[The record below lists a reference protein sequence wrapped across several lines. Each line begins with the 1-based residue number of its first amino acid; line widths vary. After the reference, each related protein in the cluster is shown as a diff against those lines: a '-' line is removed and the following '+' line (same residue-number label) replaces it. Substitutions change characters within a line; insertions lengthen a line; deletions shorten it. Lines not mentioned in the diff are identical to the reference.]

1 MRNCGTLMS
10 RGMMGDHPNHWTV
23 LRIELGLPPT
33 MNQSYKIVKIQGFS
47 RLALTEEAADYKEVA
62 SIVAANA
69 LTRDFPVVNGPG
81 GGEYMLELVQ
91 WLPRNSRDTGFAP
104 PCSRW
109 PRAFGL
115 PDTFDRR
122 ACHSMRRR
130 SSGGG
135 DSFLNSTRAHEASEA
150 LWGH

>member
-1 MRNCGTLMS
+1 MMS
-10 RGMMGDHPNHWTV
+10 AKDPEGEAPRDYQAV
-23 LRIELGLPPT
+23 LQLKLSLPPT
-33 MNQSYKIVKIQGFS
+33 LNQSYKIVTIRGVS
-47 RLALTEEAADYKEVA
+47 RLALSEEASEYKDEIA
-62 SIVAANA
+62 IVAFQA
-69 LTRDFPVVNGPG
+69 LTKEFPVINGPG
-81 GGEYMLELVQ
+81 GGEYRLELVQ

-115 PDTFDRR
+115 PDRFDRR

-150 LWGH
+150 LSGH